1 MRPAGTVA
9 SASAPVASTAGRRV
23 ASSSSSSSA
32 RASGRRS
39 AGGGRRR
46 GDDLFSSSSS
56 SSSSSSAR
64 ASRVVVASSSSSRGG
79 EDDAW
84 DMTRLS
90 DFEREAMRA
99 EWSLECRQVGLDH
112 LADCFQKPSVA
123 NPADVAD
130 QTAEVAALKAALSD
144 ASIDPIEHVTSSIAP
159 TDDEPAKL
167 AFLNGEG
174 VEEIAHTGNG
184 TFDAHL
190 LGVKRVLGASTCHPA
205 TSPVPSFHEPPI
217 TRVHVSSIL

>member
-1 MRPAGTVA
+1 
-9 SASAPVASTAGRRV
+9 
-23 ASSSSSSSA
+23 
-32 RASGRRS
+32 
-39 AGGGRRR
+39 
-46 GDDLFSSSSS
+46 
-56 SSSSSSAR
+56 
-64 ASRVVVASSSSSRGG
+64 
-79 EDDAW
+79 
-84 DMTRLS
+84 MTRLS

-130 QTAEVAALKAALSD
+130 HTAEVAALKAALSD
-144 ASIDPIEHVTSSIAP
+144 ETIDPIAHVTSSIAP

-217 TRVHVSSIL
+217 TRVHVSRIL